1 MARCKNCKAEL
12 PLLPSKRSLVERHIT
27 QRNTKKFKCH
37 ECNELQFINPFDSN
51 KSGITK

>member
-27 QRNTKKFKCH
+27 QRNTKKFTCH
-37 ECNELQFINPFDSN
+37 KCNELQFINPFDSN